1 MAAAWVAGSV
11 RARLLLQHRA
21 GPETAL
27 LVAQAGSLEEAVG
40 LLSTTGAAVEA
51 RGASLEAAQRAVAAT
66 LALRIRLLA
75 AWLPRDGVAAMRA
88 LAGWFE
94 LVNVEDRLAY
104 FTGAELRTPYEL
116 GMLSSV
122 WARAAAAQSAD
133 EVRRLLAA
141 SSWGD
146 PGSDDR
152 DDVHLALRLAWARRV
167 STQVPVAR
175 AWAAGAVALLLAGEL
190 FVAERP
196 VDDDLVRRVR
206 LGGSWAGAASIA
218 ELREELPAGRGLGA
232 RRRRRPRRP
241 LAGRAR
247 LVAQGRS
254 RCGAADPDQS
264 RRQRGRDRRGR
275 AAGRR
280 RDAAHRR
287 ARSRRSGWASDGQGG
302 LRCPLLT
309 SSCRSG

>member
-40 LLSTTGAAVEA
+40 LLSTTEAAVEA
-51 RGASLEAAQRAVAAT
+51 RGASLEAAQRAVAAS

-88 LAGWFE
+88 LAAWFE
-94 LVNVEDRLAY
+94 LANIEDRLAY
-104 FTGAELRTPYEL
+104 LAGAELRVPYEL
-116 GMLSSV
+116 GMLASV
-122 WARAAAAQSAD
+122 WARASAAQSVD
-133 EVRRLLAA
+133 EVRRLLAT

-175 AWAAGAVALLLAGEL
+175 AWAAGAVALVLAGEL

-196 VDDDLVRRVR
+196 IDDDLVRRVR

-218 ELREELPAGRGLGA
+218 ELREELPRVAAWALDGVDDPADLWRAELAWWRRVAADAEVLTRTSLGGSA
-232 RRRRRPRRP
+232 VAIGAVVL
-241 LAGRAR
+241 LAVDAM
-247 LVAQGRS
+247 LLTVALAAAAQG
-254 RCGAADPDQS
+254 
-264 RRQRGRDRRGR
+264 GRTTAREVF
-275 AAGRR
+275 
-280 RDAAHRR
+280 DA
-287 ARSRRSGWASDGQGG
+287 
-302 LRCPLLT
+302 LC
-309 SSCRSG
+309 

>member
-27 LVAQAGSLEEAVG
+27 LVAQAGSLENAVG
-40 LLSTTGAAVEA
+40 LLATTDLVAERHGAT
-51 RGASLEAAQRAVAAT
+51 LEAAQRDVAAS

-75 AWLPRDGVAAMRA
+75 AWLPREGAAAIRA
-88 LAGWFE
+88 LAAWFE
-94 LVNVEDRLAY
+94 LANIEDRIAYLA
-104 FTGAELRTPYEL
+104 GAEIRSPYEL

-122 WARAAAAQSAD
+122 WARASEAQSGD
-133 EVRRLLAA
+133 ELRRLLAA

-175 AWAAGAVALLLAGEL
+175 SWAAGAVALVLAGEL

-196 VDDDLVRRVR
+196 VDDDLVRRVQV
-206 LGGSWAGAASIA
+206 GGSWAGAASIA
-218 ELREELPAGRGLGA
+218 ELREGLPRVAAWSLDGVEDPVDLWRAELAWWRRVAVDAELLTRTSLGGSA
-232 RRRRRPRRP
+232 VAIGAVAL
-241 LAGRAR
+241 LAVDAM
-247 LVAQGRS
+247 LLTVALAAAAQGGRT
-254 RCGAADPDQS
+254 AA
-264 RRQRGRDRRGR
+264 REVF
-275 AAGRR
+275 
-280 RDAAHRR
+280 DA
-287 ARSRRSGWASDGQGG
+287 
-302 LRCPLLT
+302 LC
-309 SSCRSG
+309 

>member
-122 WARAAAAQSAD
+122 WARAAPAQSAD

-218 ELREELPAGRGLGA
+218 ELREELPRVAAWALEGVDEPAELWRAELAWWRRVAADAEVLTRTSLGDSA
-232 RRRRRPRRP
+232 VAIGTVA
-241 LAGRAR
+241 LLAVDVMLVTVALAAAAQAGRATAR
-247 LVAQGRS
+247 EVF
-254 RCGAADPDQS
+254 
-264 RRQRGRDRRGR
+264 
-275 AAGRR
+275 
-280 RDAAHRR
+280 DA
-287 ARSRRSGWASDGQGG
+287 
-302 LRCPLLT
+302 LR
-309 SSCRSG
+309 

>member
-27 LVAQAGSLEEAVG
+27 LVAQAGSLENAVG
-40 LLSTTGAAVEA
+40 LLSTTDLVAERHGAT
-51 RGASLEAAQRAVAAT
+51 LEAAQRAVAAS

-75 AWLPRDGVAAMRA
+75 AWLPREGVAAIRA
-88 LAGWFE
+88 LAAWFE
-94 LVNVEDRLAY
+94 LANIEDRLAY
-104 FTGAELRTPYEL
+104 LAGAELRSPYEL

-122 WARAAAAQSAD
+122 WARASEAQSGD
-133 EVRRLLAA
+133 ELRRLLAA

-175 AWAAGAVALLLAGEL
+175 AWAAGAVALVLAGEL

-218 ELREELPAGRGLGA
+218 ELREDLPRVAAWSLDGVEDPVDLWRAELAWWRRVAADAELLTRTSLGGSA
-232 RRRRRPRRP
+232 VAIGAVAL
-241 LAGRAR
+241 LAVDAM
-247 LVAQGRS
+247 LLTVALAAAAQGGRT
-254 RCGAADPDQS
+254 AA
-264 RRQRGRDRRGR
+264 REVF
-275 AAGRR
+275 
-280 RDAAHRR
+280 DA
-287 ARSRRSGWASDGQGG
+287 
-302 LRCPLLT
+302 LC
-309 SSCRSG
+309 

>member
-75 AWLPRDGVAAMRA
+75 AWLPRDGAAAMRA

-94 LVNVEDRLAY
+94 LVNIEDRLAY

-122 WARAAAAQSAD
+122 WASAGTAQSAD
-133 EVRRLLAA
+133 EMRRLLTA

-152 DDVHLALRLAWARRV
+152 DAVHLALRLAWARRV

-206 LGGSWAGAASIA
+206 LGESWAGAASIA
-218 ELREELPAGRGLGA
+218 ELREELPTVAAWALDGFDDPTDLWRAELAWWRRVAADAELLIRTSLGGSA
-232 RRRRRPRRP
+232 VAIGAVALLTVDAMLLTVA
-241 LAGRAR
+241 LAAAAQGGRATAR
-247 LVAQGRS
+247 EVF
-254 RCGAADPDQS
+254 
-264 RRQRGRDRRGR
+264 
-275 AAGRR
+275 
-280 RDAAHRR
+280 DA
-287 ARSRRSGWASDGQGG
+287 
-302 LRCPLLT
+302 LC
-309 SSCRSG
+309 

>member
-51 RGASLEAAQRAVAAT
+51 RGASLEAAQRAVAAS

-94 LVNVEDRLAY
+94 LVNIEDRLAY
-104 FTGAELRTPYEL
+104 FAGAELRTPYEL

-122 WARAAAAQSAD
+122 WAARSHRA
-133 EVRRLLAA
+133 ERRRGASPARA

-206 LGGSWAGAASIA
+206 LGRSWAGAASIS
-218 ELREELPAGRGLGA
+218 ELREELPRVAAWALDGVDDPADLWRAELAWWRRVAADAELLIRTSLGGSA
-232 RRRRRPRRP
+232 VAIGAVAL
-241 LAGRAR
+241 LAVDAMLLTVALAAAAQGGRATAR
-247 LVAQGRS
+247 EVF
-254 RCGAADPDQS
+254 
-264 RRQRGRDRRGR
+264 
-275 AAGRR
+275 
-280 RDAAHRR
+280 DA
-287 ARSRRSGWASDGQGG
+287 
-302 LRCPLLT
+302 LC
-309 SSCRSG
+309 

>member
-27 LVAQAGSLEEAVG
+27 LVAQAGSLENAVG
-40 LLSTTGAAVEA
+40 LLSSADVVSETQ
-51 RGASLEAAQRAVAAT
+51 GASLETAQRAVAAS

-75 AWLPRDGVAAMRA
+75 AWLPHDGMAAVRA
-88 LAGWFE
+88 LAAWFE
-94 LVNVEDRLAY
+94 LANIEDRLAY
-104 FTGAELRTPYEL
+104 FTGAELRAPYEL

-133 EVRRLLAA
+133 ELRRLLAA

-218 ELREELPAGRGLGA
+218 ELRKELPRVAAWALDGVDDPADLWRAELAWWRRVAADAELLARTSLGGGEVA
-232 RRRRRPRRP
+232 IGSVAL
-241 LAGRAR
+241 LAVDAMLLTVALATAAQGGRAPATE
-247 LVAQGRS
+247 VF
-254 RCGAADPDQS
+254 
-264 RRQRGRDRRGR
+264 
-275 AAGRR
+275 
-280 RDAAHRR
+280 DA
-287 ARSRRSGWASDGQGG
+287 
-302 LRCPLLT
+302 LC
-309 SSCRSG
+309 

>member
-94 LVNVEDRLAY
+94 LANVEDRLAY

-122 WARAAAAQSAD
+122 WARAAPAQSAD

-218 ELREELPAGRGLGA
+218 ELREELPRVAAWALDGVDDPAELWRAELAWWRRVAADAEVLTRTSLGDSA
-232 RRRRRPRRP
+232 VATGTVA
-241 LAGRAR
+241 LLAVDAMLVTVALAAAAQAGRATAR
-247 LVAQGRS
+247 EVF
-254 RCGAADPDQS
+254 
-264 RRQRGRDRRGR
+264 
-275 AAGRR
+275 
-280 RDAAHRR
+280 DA
-287 ARSRRSGWASDGQGG
+287 
-302 LRCPLLT
+302 LC
-309 SSCRSG
+309 

>member
-11 RARLLLQHRA
+11 RARLLLQRRA

-40 LLSTTGAAVEA
+40 VLSTTGAAVEA
-51 RGASLEAAQRAVAAT
+51 RGASLEAAQRAVAGS

-94 LVNVEDRLAY
+94 LVNIEDRLAY

-122 WARAAAAQSAD
+122 WAGAATAQSAD
-133 EVRRLLAA
+133 EVRRLLAG

-152 DDVHLALRLAWARRV
+152 DAVHLALRLAWARRV

-190 FVAERP
+190 FV
-196 VDDDLVRRVR
+196 
-206 LGGSWAGAASIA
+206 
-218 ELREELPAGRGLGA
+218 GRTVG
-232 RRRRRPRRP
+232 RRRPRASRAARP
-241 LAGRAR
+241 VVGRRGVRHRVARRAPRIAAWALDGVDDPAGLWRAELAWWRR
-247 LVAQGRS
+247 V
-254 RCGAADPDQS
+254 AADAESLIRASLGGSSVAIGAVALLAADAMLLTVALAAAA
-264 RRQRGRDRRGR
+264 QRGRTTAREVF
-275 AAGRR
+275 
-280 RDAAHRR
+280 DA
-287 ARSRRSGWASDGQGG
+287 
-302 LRCPLLT
+302 LC
-309 SSCRSG
+309 

>member
-1 MAAAWVAGSV
+1 MRS
-11 RARLLLQHRA
+11 
-21 GPETAL
+21 
-27 LVAQAGSLEEAVG
+27 
-40 LLSTTGAAVEA
+40 
-51 RGASLEAAQRAVAAT
+51 
-66 LALRIRLLA
+66 
-75 AWLPRDGVAAMRA
+75 PR
-88 LAGWFE
+88 WFE
-94 LVNVEDRLAY
+94 LANIEDRLAY
-104 FTGAELRTPYEL
+104 FAGAELRAPYEL

-122 WARAAAAQSAD
+122 WAGAAAAQSAD
-133 EVRRLLAA
+133 ELRRLLAG

-218 ELREELPAGRGLGA
+218 ELREELPRVAAWALDGVDDPADLWRAELAWWRRVAADAELLTRSRLGGSEVA
-232 RRRRRPRRP
+232 IGAVAL
-241 LAGRAR
+241 LAVDAMLLTVALAAAAQGGRAT
-247 LVAQGRS
+247 A
-254 RCGAADPDQS
+254 
-264 RRQRGRDRRGR
+264 
-275 AAGRR
+275 
-280 RDAAHRR
+280 
-287 ARSRRSGWASDGQGG
+287 QGG